1 MSITLLVEEKKWRGC
16 RGLAAR
22 IRRTVAVTLR
32 ISGRKTS
39 TLTVLLADDST
50 LRSLNA
56 GFRGRDKA
64 TNVLSFPSG
73 QTNYLGDI
81 AIAYGVAA
89 KEARDQGKS
98 LADHCLHLV
107 VHGVLHL
114 LGYDHERQKDARVM
128 ETLETAILANF
139 GIADPYEEKAE

>member
-1 MSITLLVEEKKWRGC
+1 
-16 RGLAAR
+16 
-22 IRRTVAVTLR
+22 
-32 ISGRKTS
+32 
-39 TLTVLLADDST
+39 